1 MTYHSFFSS
10 SSLFVCVC
18 LSLFCC
24 FHTSHTTIISFH
36 NSALNFRCI
45 SHSQIHHLSTLLSV
59 CVGVFFFLFFLLSLS
74 LSLSLSLFSSF
85 TPPHSVLAVD
95 SFKQEFVFFL
105 LLLCLLQLSFWEEW
119 ELLQD

>member
-1 MTYHSFFSS
+1 MTYHSLFF
-10 SSLFVCVC
+10 LILPLCLCVC

-36 NSALNFRCI
+36 NSALILRCI

-59 CVGVFFFLFFLLSLS
+59 CVGVCVFSFFFF
-74 LSLSLSLFSSF
+74 SLSLSLFSSF

-95 SFKQEFVFFL
+95 AFKQEFVFFL